1 MQGEGS
7 EEAAVRIA
15 HTHDGLVDIQ
25 SRHRQASVAEALHH
39 VVVGLHRIEVLG
51 SRHIGRERRDAVG
64 QTFLHEVV
72 TEVHEVLLTH
82 CDGDVERPCPVALRD
97 HLEHHEVVLV
107 ERVLTLEGDDHT
119 ARDRIGS
126 HHHATLAHGVLVD
139 GDEDG
144 VGRDDV
150 EVGVLGPYPVF
161 EDVLQL
167 ERVVAKLSLGLLR
180 VLLVE
185 LQDLLLERR
194 LHLDILV
201 CPRAVVESRP
211 GDRHGG
217 RVVSR
222 TFHLVDVPVGLEV
235 GEVADAG
242 VGAHAF
248 CLLVVPERE
257 GIVVTIGEDDR
268 VALVLQR
275 HEVVASEVAA
285 GISSGAV
292 VVVPGLR
299 HHLYRHQKAE
309 HADDGG
315 ECHAVHPHT
324 LAKEVVEGCDTHAAP
339 DSEGVERA
347 GISIVALTRLY
358 RCLVQIDDDRQTCHE
373 EQEEDDPELTDAAAA
388 AERLPE
394 ESNKSEDKRQTVEHV
409 VSFVAGG
416 VLHGIV
422 SLQILRQLRLVT
434 EPGVVDERDARD
446 PVAMLELAV
455 ALDIILTASEVPHE
469 VTPVHEV
476 ALVREEEPE
485 VLNLCRHLHRHLL
498 PAAVVRH
505 LRAIYTTHPRLI
517 VLGMAGVVHTRED
530 HVLRVDI
537 LVFVCDNEVRVFLVL
552 RSFLFPAVDGRA

>member
-25 SRHRQASVAEALHH
+25 SRHRQASIAEALHH
-39 VVVGLHRIEVLG
+39 VVVGLHRIEVLS

-82 CDGDVERPCPVALRD
+82 RDGNVERPCPVALRD

-167 ERVVAKLSLGLLR
+167 ERVVAKLCLRLLR

-201 CPRAVVESRP
+201 CTRAVVESRP

-268 VALVLQR
+268 VTLVLQR

-299 HHLYRHQKAE
+299 HHLYRHQEAE
-309 HADDGG
+309 HADDGS
-315 ECHAVHPHT
+315 ECHAVHLHT

-373 EQEEDDPELTDAAAA
+373 EQEEDDPELTDAAAS

-394 ESNKSEDKRQTVEHV
+394 ESDKSEDKRQTVEHV

-416 VLHGIV
+416 VLHGII

-434 EPGVVDERDARD
+434 EPCVVDERDARD

-455 ALDIILTASEVPHE
+455 ALDIILTAGEVPHE

-505 LRAIYTTHPRLI
+505 LCAVYTTHPRLI

-552 RSFLFPAVDGRA
+552 RCFFFPAVDGRA